1 MNTTN
6 YKELFE
12 KMHNPYI
19 QGLVMCTAVLT
30 FMILSKGMHL
40 SGIMTLENTHPWT
53 ISLSFILFFAL
64 TNSVISLA
72 SDDTNKYWMQSFVA
86 FIGLAIVSGLL
97 AYLFSS
103 MTISEV
109 STYQFI
115 YIVFTFGYL
124 VFISII
130 GFMKV
135 IVEFAQ
141 REEWSKPRRKK

>member
-1 MNTTN
+1 MNMTN
-6 YKELFE
+6 YKELFQ
-12 KMHNPYI
+12 KIHNPFI
-19 QGLVMCTAVLT
+19 QGLVMCTAVLIL
-30 FMILSKGMHL
+30 MILSKGIQA
-40 SGIMTLENTHPWT
+40 SGIMALENTHPWT
-53 ISLSFILFFAL
+53 IALSFILFFASS
-64 TNSVISLA
+64 NSVISLA
-72 SDDTNKYWMQSFVA
+72 SDNTNKYWTQSLIAFV
-86 FIGLAIVSGLL
+86 GLAVTSGLL

-103 MTISEV
+103 MTLDEV

-141 REEWSKPRRKK
+141 REEWSKPRRRK